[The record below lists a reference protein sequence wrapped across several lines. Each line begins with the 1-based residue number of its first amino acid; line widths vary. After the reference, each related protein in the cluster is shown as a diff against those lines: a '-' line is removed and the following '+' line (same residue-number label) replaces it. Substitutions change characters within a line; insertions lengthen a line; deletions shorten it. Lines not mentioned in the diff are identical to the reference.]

1 MSKYL
6 VIVESPAKEKTIS
19 KILGKDFVVKSS
31 YGHIRDLP
39 KSKLGID
46 IEDNFEPTYT
56 NMPKAKKVI
65 SDLKKASEGTDKVY
79 LATDFDREGEAIAWH
94 LKEAL
99 KLSDSE
105 ISRITFH
112 EITPEAILDS
122 VKHPRNLDMGLVNS
136 QQARRLLDR
145 LVGYKLS
152 PLLWKKVKIGLS
164 AGRVQSVAVMI
175 ICNREEEIKI
185 FIPVEYWSIEAELS
199 KLDKNTIP
207 FKAQLSSKNDV
218 KFDKLS
224 IKNKEQSDEIL
235 KELENAKYIVKSVEI
250 NQRKRS
256 PYAPYTTS
264 TMQQDASRRLGFSA
278 SKTMSVAQ
286 KLYEGIH
293 TGGSSGLGL
302 ITYMRTDSLNIAKSA
317 QDETLKFIESYYDK
331 NFIPKTPRFYKTKA
345 KGAQE
350 AHEAIRPT
358 SPNRIPSQIKQYL
371 SPDEFK
377 LYDLIWKR
385 FLASQMSDAVYNTV
399 TAEISAKD
407 YLFKASGS
415 TLIFD
420 GFLKVYNIDD
430 DEKESKLPPLKNGEP
445 LNLLQIIP
453 QQHFTEPPPRYNEAS
468 LIKALEEHGI
478 GRPSTYAPTIKTIL
492 DRLYVRL
499 DGKKFIP
506 TNLGIVVNDVLKNH
520 FGNIINVEFTAGVEE
535 KLDEIAEDKAI
546 WQNVLKDFYTPFEK
560 DLDEAEKN
568 LQRQKIQAQETSEIC
583 PNCGNH
589 MVIRDSRRGQFLG
602 CSEYP
607 ECKTTMS
614 LDKDGKIV
622 TGPQETDTKC
632 DKCGD
637 ILLKKIGFKG
647 KLYLVCKN
655 PECKIT
661 YNIDKDGNKVIK
673 PEPEHTD
680 IKCEKCGSEMLKRI
694 GKRGPFLT
702 CSAFPKCRNLQWI
715 KMSKPQ
721 KEETTKVTKK
731 PTVAKQTAK
740 PREKKT
746 SKKKVKI
753 D

>member
-19 KILGKDFVVKSS
+19 KILGKDFIIKSS

-39 KSKLGID
+39 KSNLGID

-56 NMPKAKKVI
+56 NMPKAKKLI
-65 SDLKKASEGTDKVY
+65 SDLKKAANAADKVY

-99 KLSDSE
+99 NLSDSE

-122 VKHPRNLDMGLVNS
+122 VKRPRELDMGLVNS

-175 ICNREEEIKI
+175 ICIREEEIKS
-185 FIPVEYWSIEAELS
+185 FVPVEYWNIEAELS
-199 KLDKNTIP
+199 KLDKNTLS
-207 FKAQLSSKNDV
+207 FKASLFSKNDI
-218 KFDKLS
+218 KFDKFS
-224 IKNKEQSDEIL
+224 IKTKEQSNEIL
-235 KELENAKYIVKSVEI
+235 KELESAKYIVKSVGPK
-250 NQRKRS
+250 QRRRS

-264 TMQQDASRRLGFSA
+264 TMQQEASRRFGFSA
-278 SKTMSVAQ
+278 SRTMSIAQ

-293 TGGSSGLGL
+293 TGGSAGVGL

-317 QDETLKFIESYYDK
+317 QNETLKFIESAYGKD
-331 NFIPKTPRFYKTKA
+331 FLPKAPRFYKTKA

-358 SPNRIPSQIKQYL
+358 SPNRIPSKIKQSL
-371 SPDEFK
+371 SLDEFK

-385 FLASQMSDAVYNTV
+385 FLASQMADAIYNTV
-399 TAEISAKD
+399 IAEISAKD

-415 TLIFD
+415 TLLFD
-420 GFLKVYNIDD
+420 GFLKVYKIDD
-430 DEKESKLPPLKNGEP
+430 DEKEAKLPPLKNDEP
-445 LNLLQIIP
+445 LNLLQIKP

-492 DRLYVRL
+492 DRLYVRF
-499 DGKKFIP
+499 DGKKFVP

-535 KLDEIAEDKAI
+535 KLDEIAEDKAV
-546 WQNVLKDFYTPFEK
+546 WQNVLKDFYTPLEK
-560 DLDEAEKN
+560 DLAEAEQN
-568 LQRQKIQAQETSEIC
+568 LQRQKIQAQESSEIC
-583 PNCGNH
+583 PNCRKH
-589 MVIRDSRRGQFLG
+589 MVVRDSRGGQFLG
-602 CSEYP
+602 CSGYP

-614 LDKDGKIV
+614 LDKDGNV
-622 TGPQETDTKC
+622 VAGPQETDMKC

-647 KLYLVCKN
+647 KPYLVCKN
-655 PECKIT
+655 AGCKT
-661 YNIDKDGNKVIK
+661 MYNIDKGGNKVIK
-673 PEPEHTD
+673 PQPEHTD
-680 IKCEKCGSEMLKRI
+680 IKCEKCGAEMLKRI

-715 KMSKPQ
+715 KMPKKTTEAKQISK
-721 KEETTKVTKK
+721 T
-731 PTVAKQTAK
+731 QTAK
-740 PREKKT
+740 TRSKKS
-746 SKKKVKI
+746 SKKKAKV